1 MANRSATRAATAA
14 EPTNAGPRDLHIW
27 ALLFWPEKP
36 DLWFKQLDIHFEAN
50 DVTSD
55 QAKFSFALAHIDA
68 TNAGEIADLINLP
81 EKDRYETLRTEMV
94 RRLSATRSNKMQQL
108 LEREEMGD
116 RTPSQF
122 LRCMRTLASESVTDD
137 FLKTMWLS
145 RLPQAVRTVV
155 SVLDIP
161 LDQLAAADK
170 VNETMPKA
178 AVPCANIGRA
188 QENVLQIVTTS
199 RDLEM
204 DEMRR

>member
-1 MANRSATRAATAA
+1 
-14 EPTNAGPRDLHIW
+14 
-27 ALLFWPEKP
+27 
-36 DLWFKQLDIHFEAN
+36 
-50 DVTSD
+50 
-55 QAKFSFALAHIDA
+55 
-68 TNAGEIADLINLP
+68 
-81 EKDRYETLRTEMV
+81 MV

-204 DEMRR
+204 DEMRRQWREFSSQMMEIAKEFARTSVRQTTRARSKSRQRRRSKLPAVSSHCWYHQTFSDRSTKCKPPCNYQSGNGESRH